1 MELCVCT
8 TLHKGSV
15 NVGLAKLRLV
25 EWFIWELV
33 TLFEQ
38 LRSDSMKS
46 FTFDFKSDKH
56 GLV

>member
-1 MELCVCT
+1 MEHCGYTILRKAKVNGGSAKRRRVGWF
-8 TLHKGSV
+8 TL
-15 NVGLAKLRLV
+15 
-25 EWFIWELV
+25 ELV